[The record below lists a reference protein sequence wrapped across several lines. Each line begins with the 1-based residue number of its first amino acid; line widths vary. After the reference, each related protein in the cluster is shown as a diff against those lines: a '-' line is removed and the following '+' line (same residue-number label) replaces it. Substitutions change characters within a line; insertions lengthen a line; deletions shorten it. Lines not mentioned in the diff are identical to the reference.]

1 MNKTISII
9 YFDTEVNLI
18 DAIFLT
24 FPPCLVQRCSDNAE
38 LHCRSCHGEAEV
50 FGSWVG
56 GQLELLA
63 PGKAWE
69 AAWDCGVNALAGC
82 FC

>member
-18 DAIFLT
+18 DAVLLM
-24 FPPCLVQRCSDNAE
+24 FPSCLVQHCNDNAE
-38 LHCRSCHGEAEV
+38 LHRRSCHGEAEA

-56 GQLELLA
+56 DSWSFWHLGRHGRQLGIVE
-63 PGKAWE
+63 
-69 AAWDCGVNALAGC
+69 
-82 FC
+82 

>member
-1 MNKTISII
+1 MNKTISFI

-38 LHCRSCHGEAEV
+38 LLCRSCHGEAEV

-56 GQLELLA
+56 DSWSFWHLGRHGRQLGIVE
-63 PGKAWE
+63 
-69 AAWDCGVNALAGC
+69 
-82 FC
+82 